1 MVLLRVPARRGKLM
15 FDFSQL
21 RCFAAV
27 AEELHFGRAAARLN
41 MTQPPLSRQIQ
52 VLERILDVQLLERT
66 SRSVRLTAAG
76 RSFLPEAQR
85 ILRLAET
92 ATHVTRQVAAGRA
105 GVLKLGFTAASA
117 YDFLPRLVT
126 VLRRALPDVTLA
138 LREMVSQDQLEALLA
153 GRIDAALVRPPVTH
167 PDLIAVRALAEPLVA
182 ALPAG
187 HPLAARVQL
196 TLADLG
202 GEPMIAYAP
211 NEARYF
217 NDLIQGLL
225 AEAAV
230 EPRIVQRLTQ
240 IHAILALVRAEL
252 GIALVPAAAER
263 LRFEGV
269 VFRPLLLPAPRPA
282 ELVLAW
288 RRGADEPLIARLV
301 AILTEMPPA

>member
-1 MVLLRVPARRGKLM
+1 M

-126 VLRRALPDVTLA
+126 ALRQTLPDVTLS
-138 LREMVSQDQLEALLA
+138 LREMVSKDQIEELLA

-167 PDLIAVRALAEPLVA
+167 PDLIAVRALAEPLVV

-187 HPLAARVQL
+187 NPLALRDRL
-196 TLADLG
+196 TPGDLG
-202 GEPMIAYAP
+202 LEPLIAYAP

-217 NDLIQGLL
+217 HDLVLGLFT
-225 AEAAV
+225 EAGIP
-230 EPRIVQRLTQ
+230 PRIVQQLTQ
-240 IHAILALVRAEL
+240 IHSILALVRSAL

-263 LRFEGV
+263 LRFEDV
-269 VFRPLLLPAPRPA
+269 VFRPLALPAPRPV

-288 RRGADEPLIARLV
+288 RRAADEPLIAQLV
-301 AILTEMPPA
+301 SVLADMPVP

>member
-1 MVLLRVPARRGKLM
+1 M

-52 VLERILDVQLLERT
+52 VLERVLDVQLLERT
-66 SRSVRLTAAG
+66 SRTVRLTAAG

-105 GVLKLGFTAASA
+105 GVLKFGFTAASA

-126 VLRRALPDVTLA
+126 ALRRALPDVTLA
-138 LREMVSQDQLEALLA
+138 LREMVSKDQIEELLA

-167 PDLIAVRALAEPLVA
+167 PDLIAVRALAEPLVV

-187 HPLAARVQL
+187 NPLALRDGL
-196 TLADLG
+196 TPADLG
-202 GEPMIAYAP
+202 REPLIGYAP

-217 NDLIQGLL
+217 HDLVLGLL
-225 AEAAV
+225 AEA
-230 EPRIVQRLTQ
+230 EIQPPMVQQLTQ
-240 IHAILALVRAEL
+240 IHSILALVRAAL

-269 VFRPLLLPAPRPA
+269 VFRPLALPAPRPV
-282 ELVLAW
+282 ELLLAW
-288 RRGADEPLIARLV
+288 RRDADAPLIARLV
-301 AILTEMPPA
+301 SILAEMPPP

>member
-1 MVLLRVPARRGKLM
+1 M

-52 VLERILDVQLLERT
+52 VLERILDVRLLERT

-85 ILRLAET
+85 ILRLAEA

-117 YDFLPRLVT
+117 YDVLPCLVSA
-126 VLRRALPDVTLA
+126 VRRTLPDVTLA
-138 LREMVSQDQLEALLA
+138 LREMVSKDQIADLLA

-167 PDLIAVRALAEPLVA
+167 PDLTAIRVLAEPLVV
-182 ALPAG
+182 ALPAA
-187 HPLAARVQL
+187 HPLAPRDRL
-196 TLADLG
+196 SPGDLG
-202 GEPMIAYAP
+202 GAALIGYAP

-217 NDLIQGLL
+217 HDLTRDLLVETGIQ
-225 AEAAV
+225 
-230 EPRIVQRLTQ
+230 PRIVQQLTQ
-240 IHAILALVRAEL
+240 IHSILALVRAAV

-263 LRFEGV
+263 LRFADV
-269 VFRPLLLPAPRPA
+269 VFRPLALSAPRPV
-282 ELVLAW
+282 ELLLAW
-288 RRGADEPLIARLV
+288 RRDADDPLIAQLV
-301 AILTEMPPA
+301 SILSDMPAG

>member
-1 MVLLRVPARRGKLM
+1 M

-92 ATHVTRQVAAGRA
+92 ATHLTRQVAAGRA

-117 YDFLPRLVT
+117 YDFLPRLIT
-126 VLRRALPDVTLA
+126 ALRRALPDVTLS
-138 LREMVSQDQLEALLA
+138 LREMVSKDQIEELLA

-167 PDLIAVRALAEPLVA
+167 PELIAIRALAEPLKI
-182 ALPAG
+182 ALPADN
-187 HPLAARVQL
+187 PLAARNE
-196 TLADLG
+196 LAPRDLG
-202 GEPMIAYAP
+202 SEPLIAYAP

-217 NDLIQGLL
+217 HDLVQDLF
-225 AEAAV
+225 AEA
-230 EPRIVQRLTQ
+230 EIQPRIVQQLTQ
-240 IHAILALVRAEL
+240 IHAILALVRAGL

-269 VFRPLLLPAPRPA
+269 VFRPLALPAPRPA
-282 ELVLAW
+282 ELLLAW
-288 RRGADEPLIARLV
+288 RRAADDPLIARLV
-301 AILTEMPPA
+301 SILTELTPG

>member
-1 MVLLRVPARRGKLM
+1 M

-52 VLERILDVQLLERT
+52 VLERVLDVQLLERT

-117 YDFLPRLVT
+117 YDVLPRLVT
-126 VLRRALPDVTLA
+126 ALRRALPDVTLA
-138 LREMVSQDQLEALLA
+138 LREMVSRDQVEELLA
-153 GRIDAALVRPPVTH
+153 GRLDAALVRPPIVH
-167 PDLIAVRALAEPLVA
+167 PDLIAVRALAEPLVV

-187 HPLAARVQL
+187 NPLAARAD
-196 TLADLG
+196 LAPGDLG
-202 GEPMIAYAP
+202 GEPFIAYAP

-217 NDLIQGLL
+217 HDLILGLL

-230 EPRIVQRLTQ
+230 EPRIVQWMTQ
-240 IHAILALVRAEL
+240 IHSILALVRADL

-269 VFRPLLLPAPRPA
+269 AFRPLVLPAPRPA

-288 RRGADEPLIARLV
+288 RRDADEPLIARLV
-301 AILTEMPPA
+301 AILAELPPA

>member
-1 MVLLRVPARRGKLM
+1 M

-52 VLERILDVQLLERT
+52 VLERVLDVQLLERT
-66 SRSVRLTAAG
+66 SRTVRLTAAG

-105 GVLKLGFTAASA
+105 GVLKFGFTAASA

-126 VLRRALPDVTLA
+126 ALRRALPDVTLS
-138 LREMVSQDQLEALLA
+138 LREMVSKDQIEELLA

-187 HPLAARVQL
+187 NPLALRDAL
-196 TLADLG
+196 IPGDLG
-202 GEPMIAYAP
+202 REPFIGYAP

-217 NDLIQGLL
+217 HDLVLGLL
-225 AEAAV
+225 AEA
-230 EPRIVQRLTQ
+230 EIQPRIVQQLTQ
-240 IHAILALVRAEL
+240 IHSILALVRAAL

-269 VFRPLLLPAPRPA
+269 VFRPLTLPAPRPV
-282 ELVLAW
+282 ELLLAW
-288 RRGADEPLIARLV
+288 RRGADDPLIAQLV
-301 AILTEMPPA
+301 SILSEMPSA

>member
-1 MVLLRVPARRGKLM
+1 M

-52 VLERILDVQLLERT
+52 VLERVLDVQLLERT
-66 SRSVRLTAAG
+66 SRTVRLTAAG

-105 GVLKLGFTAASA
+105 GVLKFGFTAASA

-126 VLRRALPDVTLA
+126 ALRRALPDVTLA
-138 LREMVSQDQLEALLA
+138 LREMVSKDQIEELLA

-167 PDLIAVRALAEPLVA
+167 PDLIAVRALDEPLVV

-187 HPLAARVQL
+187 NPLALRDRL
-196 TLADLG
+196 TPADLG
-202 GEPMIAYAP
+202 REPLIGYAP

-217 NDLIQGLL
+217 HDLVLGLL
-225 AEAAV
+225 AEA
-230 EPRIVQRLTQ
+230 EIQPPMVQQLTQ
-240 IHAILALVRAEL
+240 IHSILALVRAAL

-269 VFRPLLLPAPRPA
+269 VFRPLALPAPRPV
-282 ELVLAW
+282 ELLLAW
-288 RRGADEPLIARLV
+288 RRDADDPLIARLV
-301 AILTEMPPA
+301 SILAEMHPP

>member
-1 MVLLRVPARRGKLM
+1 M

-52 VLERILDVQLLERT
+52 VLERVLDVQLLERT
-66 SRSVRLTAAG
+66 SRTVRLTAAG

-105 GVLKLGFTAASA
+105 GVLKFGFTAASA

-126 VLRRALPDVTLA
+126 AFRRALPDVTLA
-138 LREMVSQDQLEALLA
+138 LREMVSKDQIEELLA

-167 PDLIAVRALAEPLVA
+167 PDLIAVRALAEPLVV

-187 HPLAARVQL
+187 NPLALRDGL
-196 TLADLG
+196 TPADLG
-202 GEPMIAYAP
+202 REPLIGYAP

-217 NDLIQGLL
+217 HDLVLGLV
-225 AEAAV
+225 AEA
-230 EPRIVQRLTQ
+230 EIRPPIVQQLTQ
-240 IHAILALVRAEL
+240 IHSILALVRAAL

-269 VFRPLLLPAPRPA
+269 VFRPLALPAPRPV
-282 ELVLAW
+282 ELLLAW
-288 RRGADEPLIARLV
+288 RRDADDPLIAQLV
-301 AILTEMPPA
+301 SIVAEMPPA

>member
-1 MVLLRVPARRGKLM
+1 M

-52 VLERILDVQLLERT
+52 VLERVLDVQLLERT
-66 SRSVRLTAAG
+66 SRTVRLTAAG

-105 GVLKLGFTAASA
+105 GVLKFGFTAASA

-126 VLRRALPDVTLA
+126 ALRRALPDVTLA
-138 LREMVSQDQLEALLA
+138 LREMVSKDQIEELLA
-153 GRIDAALVRPPVTH
+153 GRIDAALVRPPMTH
-167 PDLIAVRALAEPLVA
+167 PDLIAVRALAEPLVV

-187 HPLAARVQL
+187 NPLALRDGL
-196 TLADLG
+196 TPADLG
-202 GEPMIAYAP
+202 REPLIGYAP

-217 NDLIQGLL
+217 HDLVLGLL
-225 AEAAV
+225 AEA
-230 EPRIVQRLTQ
+230 EIQPPMVQQLTQ
-240 IHAILALVRAEL
+240 IHSILALVRAAL
-252 GIALVPAAAER
+252 VIALVPAAAER

-269 VFRPLLLPAPRPA
+269 VFRPLALPAPRPV
-282 ELVLAW
+282 ELLLAW
-288 RRGADEPLIARLV
+288 RRDADAPLIARLV
-301 AILTEMPPA
+301 SILAEMPPP

>member
-1 MVLLRVPARRGKLM
+1 M
-15 FDFSQL
+15 FDRSQL

-27 AEELHFGRAAARLN
+27 AEELHFGRAAGRLN

-52 VLERILDVQLLERT
+52 VLERILDVRLLDRT
-66 SRSVRLTAAG
+66 SRTVRLTAAG

-105 GVLKLGFTAASA
+105 GTLKLGFTAASA
-117 YDFLPRLVT
+117 YDFLPRLVIA
-126 VLRRALPDVTLA
+126 LRRALPDVTLS
-138 LREMVSQDQLEALLA
+138 LREMVSKDQVEELLA

-167 PDLIAVRALAEPLVA
+167 PDLVAVRALAEPFVA

-187 HPLAARVQL
+187 NGLARREAL
-196 TLADLG
+196 SPGDLD
-202 GEPMIAYAP
+202 GEAFIAYAP

-217 NDLIQGLL
+217 HDLVLGLFTEAGIQ
-225 AEAAV
+225 
-230 EPRIVQRLTQ
+230 PRVVQQLTQ
-240 IHAILALVRAEL
+240 IHSILALVRAGL

-263 LRFEGV
+263 LRLDGV
-269 VFRPLLLPAPRPA
+269 VFRPLALPAARPA

-288 RRGADEPLIARLV
+288 RRDADDPLIARLV
-301 AILTEMPPA
+301 SSLSEVAPA

>member
-1 MVLLRVPARRGKLM
+1 M

-126 VLRRALPDVTLA
+126 ALRQTLPDVTLS
-138 LREMVSQDQLEALLA
+138 LREMVSKDQVEELLA

-167 PDLIAVRALAEPLVA
+167 PDLIAVRALAEPLVV

-187 HPLAARVQL
+187 NPLALRDRL
-196 TLADLG
+196 TPGDLG
-202 GEPMIAYAP
+202 LEPLIAYAP

-217 NDLIQGLL
+217 HDLVLGLFT
-225 AEAAV
+225 EAGIP
-230 EPRIVQRLTQ
+230 PRIVQQLTQ
-240 IHAILALVRAEL
+240 IHSILALVRSAL

-263 LRFEGV
+263 LRFEDV
-269 VFRPLLLPAPRPA
+269 VFRPLALPAPRPV

-288 RRGADEPLIARLV
+288 RRAADEPLIAQLV
-301 AILTEMPPA
+301 SVLADMPSP

>member
-1 MVLLRVPARRGKLM
+1 M

-52 VLERILDVQLLERT
+52 VLERVLDVQLLERT
-66 SRSVRLTAAG
+66 SRTVRLTAAG

-105 GVLKLGFTAASA
+105 GVLKFGFTAASA

-126 VLRRALPDVTLA
+126 AFRRALPDVTLA
-138 LREMVSQDQLEALLA
+138 LREMVSKDQIEELLA

-167 PDLIAVRALAEPLVA
+167 PDLIAVRALAEPLVV

-187 HPLAARVQL
+187 NPLALRDGL
-196 TLADLG
+196 TPADLG
-202 GEPMIAYAP
+202 REPLIGYAP

-217 NDLIQGLL
+217 HDLVLGLL
-225 AEAAV
+225 AEA
-230 EPRIVQRLTQ
+230 EIRPPTVQQLTQ
-240 IHAILALVRAEL
+240 IHSILALVRAAL

-269 VFRPLLLPAPRPA
+269 VFRPLVLPAPRPV
-282 ELVLAW
+282 ELLLAW
-288 RRGADEPLIARLV
+288 RRDADDPLIAQLV
-301 AILTEMPPA
+301 SIVAEMPPA

>member
-1 MVLLRVPARRGKLM
+1 M

-41 MTQPPLSRQIQ
+41 LTQPPLSRQIQ
-52 VLERILDVQLLERT
+52 GLERILDVQLLERT

-126 VLRRALPDVTLA
+126 ALRQTLPDVTLS
-138 LREMVSQDQLEALLA
+138 LREMVSKDQVEELLA

-167 PDLIAVRALAEPLVA
+167 PDLIAVRALAEPLVV

-187 HPLAARVQL
+187 NPLALRDRL
-196 TLADLG
+196 TPGDLG
-202 GEPMIAYAP
+202 LEPLIAYAP

-217 NDLIQGLL
+217 HDLVLGLFT
-225 AEAAV
+225 EAGIP
-230 EPRIVQRLTQ
+230 PRIVQQLTQ
-240 IHAILALVRAEL
+240 IHSILALVRSAL

-263 LRFEGV
+263 LRFEDV
-269 VFRPLLLPAPRPA
+269 VFRPLALPAPRPV

-288 RRGADEPLIARLV
+288 RRAADEPLIAQLV
-301 AILTEMPPA
+301 SVLADMPSP

>member
-1 MVLLRVPARRGKLM
+1 M

-52 VLERILDVQLLERT
+52 VLERVLDVQLLERT
-66 SRSVRLTAAG
+66 SRTVRLTAAG
-76 RSFLPEAQR
+76 RSFLLEAQR

-105 GVLKLGFTAASA
+105 GVLKFGFTAASA

-126 VLRRALPDVTLA
+126 ALRRALPDVTLA
-138 LREMVSQDQLEALLA
+138 LREMVSKDQIEELLA

-167 PDLIAVRALAEPLVA
+167 PDLIAVRALAEPLVV

-187 HPLAARVQL
+187 NPLALRDGL
-196 TLADLG
+196 TPADLG
-202 GEPMIAYAP
+202 REPLIGYAP

-217 NDLIQGLL
+217 HDLVLGLL
-225 AEAAV
+225 AEA
-230 EPRIVQRLTQ
+230 EIQPPMVQQLTQ
-240 IHAILALVRAEL
+240 IHSILALVRAAL

-269 VFRPLLLPAPRPA
+269 VFRPLALPAPRPV
-282 ELVLAW
+282 ELLLAW
-288 RRGADEPLIARLV
+288 RRDADAPLIARLV
-301 AILTEMPPA
+301 SILAEMPPP

>member
-1 MVLLRVPARRGKLM
+1 M

-126 VLRRALPDVTLA
+126 LLRRALPDVTLA

-288 RRGADEPLIARLV
+288 RRDADEPLIARLV

>member
-1 MVLLRVPARRGKLM
+1 M

-52 VLERILDVQLLERT
+52 VLERVLDVQLLERT
-66 SRSVRLTAAG
+66 SRTVRLTAAG

-105 GVLKLGFTAASA
+105 GVLKFGFTAASA

-126 VLRRALPDVTLA
+126 AFRRALPDVTLA
-138 LREMVSQDQLEALLA
+138 LREMVSKDQIEELLA

-167 PDLIAVRALAEPLVA
+167 PDLIAVRALVEPLVV

-187 HPLAARVQL
+187 NPLALRDGL
-196 TLADLG
+196 TPADLG
-202 GEPMIAYAP
+202 REPLIGYAP

-217 NDLIQGLL
+217 HDLVLGLL
-225 AEAAV
+225 AEA
-230 EPRIVQRLTQ
+230 EIRPPMVQQLTQ
-240 IHAILALVRAEL
+240 IHSILALVRASL

-269 VFRPLLLPAPRPA
+269 VFRPLALPAPRPV
-282 ELVLAW
+282 ELLLAW
-288 RRGADEPLIARLV
+288 RRDADDPLIAQLV
-301 AILTEMPPA
+301 SIVAEMPPA

>member
-1 MVLLRVPARRGKLM
+1 M

-52 VLERILDVQLLERT
+52 VLERVLAVQLLERT

-85 ILRLAET
+85 ILRLAES
-92 ATHVTRQVAAGRA
+92 ATHTTRQVAAGRA

-117 YDFLPRLVT
+117 YDFLPRLVSA
-126 VLRRALPDVTLA
+126 LRQALPDVTLA
-138 LREMVSQDQLEALLA
+138 LREMVTKDQIEELLA

-167 PDLIAVRALAEPLVA
+167 PDLVAVRALAEPLVV

-187 HPLAARVQL
+187 NPLVGRDVLFPRDLARE
-196 TLADLG
+196 DL
-202 GEPMIAYAP
+202 IAYAP

-217 NDLIQGLL
+217 HDLVHGLL
-225 AEAAV
+225 AEA
-230 EPRIVQRLTQ
+230 EIQPRIVQQLTQ
-240 IHAILALVRAEL
+240 IHSILAMARSAL

-263 LRFEGV
+263 LRLESV
-269 VFRPLLLPAPRPA
+269 VFRPLALPLPRPA
-282 ELVLAW
+282 ELILAW
-288 RRGADEPLIARLV
+288 RRDADEPLIAQLV
-301 AILTEMPPA
+301 SILEAMPSA

>member
-1 MVLLRVPARRGKLM
+1 M

-21 RCFAAV
+21 RCFVAV

-92 ATHVTRQVAAGRA
+92 ATHLTRQVAAGRA

-126 VLRRALPDVTLA
+126 ALRQRLPEVTLA
-138 LREMVSQDQLEALLA
+138 LREMVSKDQLEELLA

-167 PDLIAVRALAEPLVA
+167 PDLTAVRALAEPLVV

-187 HPLAARVQL
+187 HPLAVRDA
-196 TLADLG
+196 LAPGEIG
-202 GEPMIAYAP
+202 GEPLVAYAP

-217 NDLIQGLL
+217 HDLILGLL
-225 AEAAV
+225 TEAGIQ
-230 EPRIVQRLTQ
+230 PRIVQQLTQ
-240 IHAILALVRAEL
+240 IHAILALVRAAV
-252 GIALVPAAAER
+252 GIALVPAAAES
-263 LRFEGV
+263 LHVEGV
-269 VFRPLLLPAPRPA
+269 VFRPLALPAPRPV

-288 RRGADEPLIARLV
+288 RRDGDDPLIARLV
-301 AILTEMPPA
+301 AILSALSPA